1 MDEFNNL
8 PTSNDNLPI
17 SNEPTSNESANIILT
32 REKNRITNEL
42 VNEKDPEKVNEI
54 YQEFIAVQ
62 RKMDAIRSSKLTGIR
77 DIIDDTIIDRITTSS
92 DEIKDTDL
100 INYWKTTSDS
110 IDKTIQNITDKPIIQ
125 INSQTNNQININSN
139 PELVGMNQESKNKVI
154 SFVTKIL
161 DQIDKNQFNT
171 PELNKNQL
179 DVIDIIDTGEEDNE

>member
-154 SFVTKIL
+154 SFVTILL

>member
-8 PTSNDNLPI
+8 PTPDDNLPI

-139 PELVGMNQESKNKVI
+139 PELTGMNQESKNKVI

-171 PELNKNQL
+171 PELNKNQH
-179 DVIDIIDTGEEDNE
+179 DVIDIDTGEDNA